1 MFLVGD
7 WTVHENFDR
16 LTRAN
21 EELHITPRAMD
32 VLLHLAKHQGELVTK
47 EELLDT
53 FWRGSI
59 SSDNAVHKTMA
70 ELRRVFGDSSKD
82 PQYIQTYPKRGYR
95 LIAEVMLKEPLE
107 AESNSPAAFVNALP
121 ITVAVLPFLNLIDG
135 EENLNFGDGL
145 SEDIANYFGRSEQ
158 LSTISHT
165 SSFRFRGESL
175 DPLEIGRQLNATHL
189 VEGSVRSQDGMIRT
203 TVQLINSASGKQDW
217 AMRYDRYLEDSLAT
231 QDELASIIVASIHEF
246 FGLRVRS
253 SFEPTMDQSYLKELF

>member
-1 MFLVGD
+1 MLLVGD

-21 EELHITPRAMD
+21 EDLHITPRAMD
-32 VLLHLAKHQGELVTK
+32 VLLYLAKHRGELVTK

-70 ELRRVFGDSSKD
+70 ELRRVLGDSSKD

-95 LIAEVMLKEPLE
+95 LIAEVMMKESPGSE
-107 AESNSPAAFVNALP
+107 TDSPAGFANVMP
-121 ITVAVLPFLNLIDG
+121 ITIAVLPFLNLIDH
-135 EENLNFGDGL
+135 EENRNFADGL

-165 SSFRFRGESL
+165 SSFRFRGESI
-175 DPLEIGRQLNATHL
+175 DPIEIGTQLNASHL

-203 TVQLINSASGKQDW
+203 TVQLINTGNGKQDW
-217 AMRYDRYLEDSLAT
+217 AMRYDRSLEDNLAT
-231 QDELASIIVASIHEF
+231 QDELAVTIVASIHEF
-246 FGLRVRS
+246 FGLRAGS